1 MKDRARQQGIFKI
14 VICGGVVIASAL
26 AVAFAIHD
34 RMASDPYPTGTIQ
47 ITRQGSSC
55 QRLVID
61 NSTGA
66 INSSQQI
73 PCGDAPK
80 VAPTSIETAPS
91 RHSSGARIDAIRD
104 SFRNR

>member
-1 MKDRARQQGIFKI
+1 MKDRARQQGLLK
-14 VICGGVVIASAL
+14 VVMGGGVIAL
-26 AVAFAIHD
+26 AVAGAFALRD
-34 RMASDPYPTGTIQ
+34 RMASDPIPTGTIQ

-61 NSTGA
+61 NSNGG
-66 INSSQQI
+66 IQSSQQI

-80 VAPTSIETAPS
+80 VAPTSIETVPS
-91 RHSSGARIDAIRD
+91 RHSSGGRIDAIRD

>member
-1 MKDRARQQGIFKI
+1 MQARARKAL
-14 VICGGVVIASAL
+14 ICGGVVIAF
-26 AVAFAIHD
+26 AVAGAVVIHD
-34 RMASDPYPTGTIQ
+34 RMASDPFPTGTVQ

-61 NSTGA
+61 NSTGT

-73 PCGDAPK
+73 PCGDVPKIAP
-80 VAPTSIETAPS
+80 ASIENPPS
-91 RHSSGARIDAIRD
+91 RHSTGGRIDAIRD